1 MSTPVIVWR
10 IGVDFLA
17 SPASFSPLLPRAST
31 YATIDVVL
39 SKREGFS
46 QCYNVLA
53 RELSFKRDVQLLGS
67 AMVTVSAILN
77 FEENCDVSKLSRLQ
91 SFSFLKQLYSL
102 TSNVETH

>member
-1 MSTPVIVWR
+1 MVKMSTPVIVLR

-39 SKREGFS
+39 SKREGS

-67 AMVTVSAILN
+67 AMATVSAILN
-77 FEENCDVSKLSRLQ
+77 FEENCNVSKLA
-91 SFSFLKQLYSL
+91 KIK
-102 TSNVETH
+102 